1 MLIAFVLLRET
12 NLLDILRHVDR
23 LSNLAATRNLEELSG
38 VARHA
43 VVGLADL
50 GPNFRWF
57 SRYVLRIRS
66 CLRNLTTV
74 FTVT

>member
-50 GPNFRWF
+50 GPNFAPPANNPKGTSAKKREK
-57 SRYVLRIRS
+57 
-66 CLRNLTTV
+66 
-74 FTVT
+74 